1 MSVMVRIPTPLRRM
15 TNGKDKVEVESDNL
29 GDLVEKLNSEFPGF
43 KDRLVDEEGELRY
56 FVNIYLN
63 GEDVRFMDG
72 LNTSTSSGDEISIVP
87 AVAGGRGREV
97 RRRLPPTRRPGR
109 SDRRRGPTCRLGF
122 FRTHRGQ
129 GVRGPG

>member
-15 TNGKDKVEVESDNL
+15 TNGKDKVEVESANL
-29 GDLVEKLNSEFPGF
+29 GDLVEKLNGEYPGF

-87 AVAGGRGREV
+87 AVAGG
-97 RRRLPPTRRPGR
+97 
-109 SDRRRGPTCRLGF
+109 F
-122 FRTHRGQ
+122 
-129 GVRGPG
+129 